1 MSLGSRW
8 DQLYHSGLTHGVLKS
23 AWDQGGINYITLG

>member
-1 MSLGSRW
+1 MSLGSGW
-8 DQLYHSGLTHGVLKS
+8 DQLYRTDLTPGVLKS